1 MVSRPSRQLR
11 RNTPEAKLTEIKLI
25 HEEVD
30 HPHRIVLGD
39 IVFKLRRK
47 HRSLSAIRPAHKAGH
62 ALSLLFAK
70 KILRQNQFSEKLD
83 FSHSLGLNHACCR
96 FSMPTALAPGPSSPP
111 PSCWRIV
118 RGRAVVPART
128 LGQKRIGE
136 AAVNHRGSEPQ
147 DLPQPS

>member
-1 MVSRPSRQLR
+1 MVSGPSCELR
-11 RNTPEAKLTEIKLI
+11 RNTPEAKLTEIKLVD
-25 HEEVD
+25 EKVD

-83 FSHSLGLNHACCR
+83 FSHSLG
-96 FSMPTALAPGPSSPP
+96 
-111 PSCWRIV
+111 W
-118 RGRAVVPART
+118 
-128 LGQKRIGE
+128 
-136 AAVNHRGSEPQ
+136 
-147 DLPQPS
+147 

>member
-83 FSHSLGLNHACCR
+83 FSHSLGR
-96 FSMPTALAPGPSSPP
+96 F
-111 PSCWRIV
+111 
-118 RGRAVVPART
+118 RT
-128 LGQKRIGE
+128 LGPSTDTSLPS
-136 AAVNHRGSEPQ
+136 GSRH
-147 DLPQPS
+147 SI

>member
-83 FSHSLGLNHACCR
+83 FSHSLGLQPKMKRLNLTLYSLAKPQ
-96 FSMPTALAPGPSSPP
+96 MPASL
-111 PSCWRIV
+111 C
-118 RGRAVVPART
+118 
-128 LGQKRIGE
+128 IGS
-136 AAVNHRGSEPQ
+136 AQ
-147 DLPQPS
+147 